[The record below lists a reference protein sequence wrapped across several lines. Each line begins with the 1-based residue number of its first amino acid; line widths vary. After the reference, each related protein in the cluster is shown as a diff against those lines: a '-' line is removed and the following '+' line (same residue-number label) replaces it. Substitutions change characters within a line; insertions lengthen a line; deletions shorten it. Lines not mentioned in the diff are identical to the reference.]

1 MNEEIIKETII
12 EEAKSRLIKTYDPL
26 EIYLFGS
33 YAWGQPD
40 KDSDLD
46 LVVVIDQSNEKSY
59 KRPIRGY
66 DALMSLRIPN
76 DIIIYTK
83 CEWDELILNVT
94 TLAYKIKSQGKK
106 LYVKA

>member
-1 MNEEIIKETII
+1 MNKDTII
-12 EEAKSRLIKTYDPL
+12 EEAKNRLIKAYDPL

-40 KDSDLD
+40 QDSDLD
-46 LVVVIDQSNEKSY
+46 LVVVVDQSDEKSY

-66 DALMSLRIPN
+66 DALMSMRVPN

-83 CEWDELILNVT
+83 QEWNELALNRT
-94 TLAYKIKSQGKK
+94 TLAYKIKNQGKK
-106 LYVKA
+106 LYAKA